1 MVSRVQG
8 KSAADGTALKHEG
21 KMESH
26 HDRSGTDL

>member
-1 MVSRVQG
+1 MVSRVRG

-21 KMESH
+21 KMGGQ